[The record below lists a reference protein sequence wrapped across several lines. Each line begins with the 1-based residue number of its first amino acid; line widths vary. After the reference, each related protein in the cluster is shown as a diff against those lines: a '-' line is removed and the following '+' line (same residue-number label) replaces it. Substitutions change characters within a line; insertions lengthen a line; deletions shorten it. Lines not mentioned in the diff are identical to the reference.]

1 MRNQGTVTTSTVV
14 KWNCKFVTRSIVG
27 KLDGEG
33 LVGPREKDD
42 WDLAEQV
49 RGEILWKSGRGHD

>member
-1 MRNQGTVTTSTVV
+1 M
-14 KWNCKFVTRSIVG
+14 G